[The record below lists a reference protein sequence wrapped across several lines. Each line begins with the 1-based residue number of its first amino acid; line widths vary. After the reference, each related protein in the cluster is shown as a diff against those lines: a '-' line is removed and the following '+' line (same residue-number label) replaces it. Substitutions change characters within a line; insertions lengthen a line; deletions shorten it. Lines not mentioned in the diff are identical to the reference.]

1 MSSEQGGAAGELQ
14 CESHVLAV
22 DDSSVDRALV
32 AHLLRSSKLRVT
44 TVDSGRRALDL
55 LGMEKNVSMII
66 TDYWMPEMTGLE
78 LLKKIKGSSE
88 LKGIP
93 VVIMSSENVPN
104 RIRTCLDE
112 GAEDFLLKPLQPS
125 DVSRLC
131 SRVLR

>member
-1 MSSEQGGAAGELQ
+1 MSSERGGAAGEGQREL
-14 CESHVLAV
+14 HVLAV

-32 AHLLRSSKLRVT
+32 AHLLRSSKFRVT
-44 TVDSGRRALDL
+44 TVDSGKRALDL
-55 LGMEKNVSMII
+55 LGMERNVSMII

-78 LLKKIKGSSE
+78 LLRKIKGSSE
-88 LKGIP
+88 LKAIP